1 MSKSFIKVNR
11 ITTTILMKVMNIGI
25 LGPKVVNTI
34 LWSLSNVNLVTQIIS
49 KVCNCLTKD
58 ETQMFWIR
66 LFLWQ
71 KSYSFFQFDWSF
83 FYLLKSYSFVVTCFA
98 RSNNDMLCWVCKV
111 FVMLQYVSS
120 LKQYFTQIVHFLKH
134 ILGNNK

>member
-25 LGPKVVNTI
+25 LGPKVVNKI
-34 LWSLSNVNLVTQIIS
+34 LWSLSKVNLVTQIIS

-71 KSYSFFQFDWSF
+71 KSYSFFQFDWSYEVF
-83 FYLLKSYSFVVTCFA
+83 SISWKVTV
-98 RSNNDMLCWVCKV
+98 L
-111 FVMLQYVSS
+111 
-120 LKQYFTQIVHFLKH
+120 
-134 ILGNNK
+134 